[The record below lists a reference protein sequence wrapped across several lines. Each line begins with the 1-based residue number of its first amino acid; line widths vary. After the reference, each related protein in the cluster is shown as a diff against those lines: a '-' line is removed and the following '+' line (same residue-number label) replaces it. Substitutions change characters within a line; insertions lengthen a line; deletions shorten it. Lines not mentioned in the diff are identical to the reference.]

1 MIRGSRFWQS
11 IAVGVFSAAAFLS
24 LHAAAAGHKQTFTGE
39 VGDSMCGKKHMEGE
53 TAADCTRACVSH
65 GSSYALIVG
74 DKVYT
79 LQTTDKAAL
88 ATLDSQAGKT
98 ATVTGVLNG
107 DSIDVS
113 SVAAK

>member
-1 MIRGSRFWQS
+1 MICGSRWWQS
-11 IAVGVFSAAAFLS
+11 IAVLIFSATAFLN
-24 LHAAAAGHKQTFTGE
+24 LHAAAGHKQTFTGE

>member
-1 MIRGSRFWQS
+1 
-11 IAVGVFSAAAFLS
+11 
-24 LHAAAAGHKQTFTGE
+24 
-39 VGDSMCGKKHMEGE
+39 MCGKKHMEGE
-53 TAADCTRACVSH
+53 TAADCTRVCVSH

-88 ATLDSQAGKT
+88 TTLDAQAGKT

>member
-1 MIRGSRFWQS
+1 MIRSSRWWQS
-11 IAVGVFSAAAFLS
+11 MAVGIFSATAFLS
-24 LHAAAAGHKQTFTGE
+24 LCVAAEHKQTFTGE

-53 TAADCTRACVSH
+53 SAADCTRACVSH
-65 GSSYALIVG
+65 GSNYALNVG

-88 ATLDSQAGKT
+88 ATLDLQAGKV

-107 DSIDVS
+107 DSIEVS

>member
-1 MIRGSRFWQS
+1 MIRGSRWWQS
-11 IAVGVFSAAAFLS
+11 MAVLVFLASAFLN
-24 LHAAAAGHKQTFTGE
+24 LHATVGHKQTFTGE

-53 TAADCTRACVSH
+53 TAADCTRACVAH
-65 GSSYALIVG
+65 GSNYALIVG

-88 ATLDSQAGKT
+88 ATLELQAGKA

-107 DSIDVS
+107 DSIEVS

>member
-11 IAVGVFSAAAFLS
+11 IAISVFSATAFLS
-24 LHAAAAGHKQTFTGE
+24 LYAAAGHKQTFTGE

-98 ATVTGVLNG
+98 ATVTGILNG

>member
-1 MIRGSRFWQS
+1 MIRGSRWWQS
-11 IAVGVFSAAAFLS
+11 IAVCVFSTAALLS
-24 LHAAAAGHKQTFTGE
+24 VHAAAGHKQTFTGE

-65 GSSYALIVG
+65 GSNFALIVG

-88 ATLDSQAGKT
+88 ATLDSQAGKM
-98 ATVTGVLNG
+98 ATVTGILNG

-113 SVAAK
+113 SVAVK

>member
-1 MIRGSRFWQS
+1 MIRDSRWRQS
-11 IAVGVFSAAAFLS
+11 IAVGIFSATAFLS
-24 LHAAAAGHKQTFTGE
+24 LHAAAGHKQTFTGE

-98 ATVTGVLNG
+98 ATVTGILNG

>member
-1 MIRGSRFWQS
+1 MIRDSRWRQS
-11 IAVGVFSAAAFLS
+11 IAVCVFSVTAFLS
-24 LHAAAAGHKQTFTGE
+24 LHATAAGHKQTFTGE

-79 LQTTDKAAL
+79 LQTTDKVAL

-113 SVAAK
+113 SVSAK

>member
-1 MIRGSRFWQS
+1 MTRSSRWWQS
-11 IAVGVFSAAAFLS
+11 IAVCVFSATAFLS
-24 LHAAAAGHKQTFTGE
+24 LCMAAEHKQTFTGE

-53 TAADCTRACVSH
+53 PAADCTRACVSH
-65 GSSYALIVG
+65 GSNYALIVG

-88 ATLDSQAGKT
+88 ATLDSQAGKM

>member
-1 MIRGSRFWQS
+1 MIRGSYWLRS
-11 IAVGVFSAAAFLS
+11 LAVLVFSASAFLS
-24 LHAAAAGHKQTFTGE
+24 LHAAGHKQTFTGE

-65 GSSYALIVG
+65 GSNYALIVG

-79 LQTTDKAAL
+79 LQTSDKAAL
-88 ATLDSQAGKT
+88 TALDLQAGKVV
-98 ATVTGVLNG
+98 TVTGVLNG
-107 DSIDVS
+107 DSIEVS